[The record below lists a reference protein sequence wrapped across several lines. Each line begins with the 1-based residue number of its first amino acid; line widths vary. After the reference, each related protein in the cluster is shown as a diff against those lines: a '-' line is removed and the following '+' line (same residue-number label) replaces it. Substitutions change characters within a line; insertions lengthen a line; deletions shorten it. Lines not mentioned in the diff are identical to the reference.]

1 MRHPAHPPRR
11 QQHRVHDVL
20 VAGATAQVTGQ
31 HVTDPRLVGSG
42 SWASNSATD
51 IRIPGVQKPHCR
63 PCNSW
68 KACWIGCREP
78 SGRANPSTVP
88 ISRPGLHRQHQAA
101 ARRTAVHQ
109 HGAGAAHAMLAA
121 HVGAGHAQLAA
132 QEIRQIHPRLG
143 ASLPGCAIDAQPDGQ
158 RLCLVACSWRPLF
171 VSAGARQGQRQC
183 AARQHRGQA
192 LAIPG
197 GHLAVAR
204 RDDLAAQPR
213 RLVQIVPY
221 AVAARQRRFDRRHAQ
236 RRGGHTAQRQ
246 RNARQSSRRIER
258 DQRRDRNDGEVP
270 QRRANS
276 RKAWPCPAGQ
286 GWTRM
291 LVRISSASSAGV
303 M

>member
-1 MRHPAHPPRR
+1 M
-11 QQHRVHDVL
+11 
-20 VAGATAQVTGQ
+20 
-31 HVTDPRLVGSG
+31 
-42 SWASNSATD
+42 
-51 IRIPGVQKPHCR
+51 QKPHCR

-88 ISRPGLHRQHQAA
+88 ISRPRPAPPASGSRAPNSRPPA
-101 ARRTAVHQ
+101 RCRRRTR
-109 HGAGAAHAMLAA
+109 HARSPR
-121 HVGAGHAQLAA
+121 GCRSCQLAA

-143 ASLPGCAIDAQPDGQ
+143 ASLPDAPLTRSRMGSACASS
-158 RLCLVACSWRPLF
+158 CLLMAAPLRECRR
-171 VSAGARQGQRQC
+171 APGQRQC